1 MNPELTQEEIDLIKE
16 ALANKD
22 KIPTVN
28 PGETI

>member
-1 MNPELTQEEIDLIKE
+1 MIPTEEELAEIQE